1 MKTIFEPLAHKVI
14 LRLLETKTGRQKI
27 KDITEARI
35 RWKVDQAV
43 LEAQASEAHKTAEK
57 IVAAIKARNKFE
69 TTEKSKHL
77 NAERK
82 LDSRLDVL
90 INVQSELFYM
100 TQDKDPDELTLS
112 WRDVDGVIRR
122 EIRKVAT
129 EQFAT
134 NYRHR
139 QAKHQKQ
146 YSQKDAS
153 ENH

>member
-1 MKTIFEPLAHKVI
+1 MTMKTIFEPLAHKVI

-27 KDITEARI
+27 KDCTEARI

-43 LEAQASEAHKTAEK
+43 REAKASEAHKTAEK

-100 TQDKDPDELTLS
+100 THEKDPDELTLS
-112 WRDVDGVIRR
+112 WRDVDGVIRG
-122 EIRKVAT
+122 EIQKVITDQALSNRKN
-129 EQFAT
+129 QPP
-134 NYRHR
+134 
-139 QAKHQKQ
+139 Q
-146 YSQKDAS
+146 
-153 ENH
+153 